1 MVCPKTLHKSPIWQ
15 QKKAYLEKLKTC
27 ARARPYPLQALT
39 DEFYQLEHTKPLF
52 KNKNILTL
60 QNLYTYHTF
69 METFKILKLRCPISI
84 HDLFSVSSRK
94 ETTLITSF
102 PSNDFIYRATT
113 IWNIIAPKFKLLD
126 YSHNISLI
134 KSTLK
139 RVLLEIQHLENQL
152 DWTESDFDINRI
164 SIDSKSRLQ

>member
-1 MVCPKTLHKSPIWQ
+1 MT
-15 QKKAYLEKLKTC
+15 
-27 ARARPYPLQALT
+27 YPLPVSDLYLT
-39 DEFYQLEHTKPLF
+39 YLLMMVH
-52 KNKNILTL
+52 
-60 QNLYTYHTF
+60 YTF